1 MTSTAPLTEQALAQR
16 LLALEDERAILRTL
30 NRYSHCMD
38 YGLTKE
44 WSECFTPDG
53 VFDVKD
59 LSGKR
64 FHREDGRTELAA
76 YLASKKAPPE
86 QYDKHIVAAPLVEIA
101 GDTAT
106 ATSYFIALGEGEE
119 ALEVHVYGLYR
130 DTMVKTGGEWLI
142 KERIATVEGR
152 MVH

>member
-1 MTSTAPLTEQALAQR
+1 MTTAVPLSEEALAAR
-16 LLALEDERAILRTL
+16 LRALEDERGILRTL
-30 NRYSHCMD
+30 NRYSHCID

-64 FHREDGRTELAA
+64 FHRESNRKELAA

-86 QYDKHIVAAPLVEIA
+86 QYDKHIAAAPLIEIK

-106 ATSYFIALGEGEE
+106 ATSYFVAIGAGAK
-119 ALEVHVYGLYR
+119 ALEIHVYGLYR
-130 DTMVKTGGEWLI
+130 DTLVKMGGEWLI

-152 MVH
+152 MAH

>member
-1 MTSTAPLTEQALAQR
+1 MTATIPLTEEALAVR
-16 LLALEDERAILRTL
+16 LRALEDERGILRTL
-30 NRYSHCMD
+30 HRYSHCMD

-44 WSECFTPDG
+44 WSECFAPDG

-64 FHREDGRTELAA
+64 FHRENNRKELAA
-76 YLASKKAPPE
+76 YLASKKVPPE
-86 QYDKHIVAAPLVEIA
+86 RYDKHIVAAPLIEVK
-101 GDTAT
+101 GNTAT
-106 ATSYFIALGEGEE
+106 ATSYFVAIGAGAK
-119 ALEVHVYGLYR
+119 ALEIHVYGRYE

-152 MVH
+152 MIH